1 MYGHVHHND
10 ETPKYIKNLRGE
22 LNVALKKNM
31 ELRLKLE
38 QMEEEQEINVQ
49 GGLIEIGE
57 NMSQKIKEATNPV

>member
-1 MYGHVHHND
+1 MYGHMHHND

-49 GGLIEIGE
+49 GALIEIGE
-57 NMSQKIKEATNPV
+57 NMS